1 MNNFALYGTNAIIE
15 SAPLAMIMADTSG
28 SMVTVNKDAEQLFGY
43 QRREL
48 LGEPVELLFPKR
60 FRNSLTIPQGN
71 SRDKRMAHPAHI
83 SGREREIFGLHKNG
97 KEFPVKVGLN
107 PVRTHSGIF
116 MLAGFVDISDRK
128 SLEQHLQ
135 ERTLELERQTGEL
148 TRAYEALE
156 RSNMELQQFVYAASH
171 DLQSPLRSI
180 SGFVQLLEEDYATS
194 LNPETRECIRRTI
207 ENVEQM
213 KTLIRDLISYS
224 QIDAH
229 SIPFEPTDMNQVFED
244 TTRQLEASIL
254 ETGAIVTR
262 DTLPVVS
269 GDRLQLVQLVQQ
281 LIGNAIKYHSN
292 KTPRVHMSA
301 RKNGTAWRFRVSDNG
316 IGIAPKYQSRIFS
329 LFRRLHTQQDYP
341 GTGVGLPIC
350 RRVVHRHG
358 GAIWVESEPG
368 NGSTFYFTIPITG
381 K

>member
-1 MNNFALYGTNAIIE
+1 
-15 SAPLAMIMADTSG
+15 MA
-28 SMVTVNKDAEQLFGY
+28 
-43 QRREL
+43 
-48 LGEPVELLFPKR
+48 
-60 FRNSLTIPQGN
+60 
-71 SRDKRMAHPAHI
+71 
-83 SGREREIFGLHKNG
+83 GREREIFGLHKNG

-107 PVRTHSGIF
+107 PVRTNNGVF
-116 MLAGFVDISDRK
+116 MLAGFVDISERK

-180 SGFVQLLEEDYATS
+180 SGFVQLLEEDYAAS
-194 LNPETRECIRRTI
+194 LNPETREFIRRTI

-213 KTLIRDLISYS
+213 QTLIRDLISYS

-229 SIPFEPTDMNQVFED
+229 SIPFEPVDMNQVFD
-244 TTRQLEASIL
+244 DATLQLETSIQ
-254 ETGAIVTR
+254 ETGAVVTR
-262 DTLPVVS
+262 DSLPVVN

-281 LIGNAIKYHSN
+281 LVGNAIKYHSDRA
-292 KTPRVHMSA
+292 PRVHMSA
-301 RKNGTAWRFRVSDNG
+301 RKNGTAWRFRISDNG
-316 IGIAPKYQSRIFS
+316 IGIHPRYQSKIFS
-329 LFRRLHTQQDYP
+329 LFRRLHTQQTYP

-358 GAIWVESEPG
+358 GTIWVESEPG
-368 NGSTFYFTIPITG
+368 NGSTFYFTIPITR
-381 K
+381 